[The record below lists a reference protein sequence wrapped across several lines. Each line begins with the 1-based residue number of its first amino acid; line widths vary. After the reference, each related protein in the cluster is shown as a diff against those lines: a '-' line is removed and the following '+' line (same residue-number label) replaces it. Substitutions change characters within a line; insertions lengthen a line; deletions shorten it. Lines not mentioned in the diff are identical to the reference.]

1 MNTTVQLLPTVTPVR
16 PVTPHRPALRL
27 INTKTLSRDAWLNVR
42 RQVIGSRDAVAAAVL
57 QPCRPPWQH
66 PLQANERAS
75 WRRTIHRKAMAP
87 KFMVRA

>member
-1 MNTTVQLLPTVTPVR
+1 MNTTVQSLPAVTPVR

-27 INTKTLSRDAWLNVR
+27 INTKTLSRDAW
-42 RQVIGSRDAVAAAVL
+42 
-57 QPCRPPWQH
+57 PY